1 MNKRE
6 FLRAGAALA
15 GSACLG
21 NHALWAASA
30 DPQSSAAGPVE
41 LSAGLVEQRL
51 AASGAATQLW
61 GFNGQVPGPVLRYR
75 KGQRLDLSLHNT
87 LPISTTLHWHGVRV
101 PHAMDGVPHVT
112 QPPVPQGGRFRY
124 HFDLP
129 DSGTF
134 WYHPHH
140 SSLEQV
146 GRGLYGA
153 LIVEEER
160 PVEVDRE
167 VVCVLG
173 DFLVNAATGII
184 APFGQ
189 IGELAGDGRWGN
201 VVTVNGKPLAWNE
214 VVRAGDRLRLRLI
227 NAATARVFALTVA
240 GAESWVIAYDG
251 QAVTPHPARKPL
263 RLGPGMRVDLIV
275 DFNGQPGDRAYLR
288 DSRAKAAVVEFAYAG
303 EPPLRTGARGA
314 PMALARNQF
323 SPLNLKKAVSHHIQF
338 TGGDSGPP
346 AIGWIDGKEISY
358 AEMKRRYGLAWTV
371 NSHAAHEDA
380 HEHVPLLTMKRG
392 ETQVLV
398 LTNATGFGH
407 PMHLHGHFFK
417 VLKYNDEAPAHEE
430 WRDTVWMNSW
440 DEVEIAFVAGEPGD
454 WMFHCHILEHA
465 AAGMMGTFR
474 VE

>member
-1 MNKRE
+1 MDKRQ

-15 GSACLG
+15 GSAYFGSPL
-21 NHALWAASA
+21 LWAASGGEA
-30 DPQSSAAGPVE
+30 SPPSAPAE
-41 LSAGLVEQRL
+41 ISTGLVEQLL
-51 AASGAATQLW
+51 AESAAATTLW

-75 KGQRLDLSLHNT
+75 KGQRVDLTLHNT

-101 PHAMDGVPHVT
+101 PHNMDGVPHVT
-112 QPPVPQGGRFRY
+112 QSPVETGGRFRY
-124 HFDLP
+124 YFDLP

-153 LIVEEER
+153 LIVEEDR
-160 PVEVDRE
+160 PIEVDRE

-173 DFLVNAATGII
+173 DFLINAETGSI
-184 APFGQ
+184 APFGK

-201 VVTVNGKPLAWNE
+201 VITANGKPIAQRE
-214 VVRAGDRLRLRLI
+214 SVRAGERIRLRLT
-227 NAATARVFALTVA
+227 NAATARVFALAVD
-240 GAESWVIAYDG
+240 GAEAWVIAYDG
-251 QAVTPHPARKPL
+251 QAVTPHLASRSL
-263 RLGPGMRVDLIV
+263 RLGPGMRVDLII
-275 DFNGQPGDRAYLR
+275 DFNGAPGGRAYVR
-288 DSRAKAAVVEFAYAG
+288 DARAKAPILDFAYSG
-303 EPPLRTGARGA
+303 EPTLRTGARGA
-314 PMALARNQF
+314 PMALERNQF
-323 SPLNLKKAVSHHIQF
+323 SPLNLKKAVGHHIQF

-358 AEMKRRYGLAWTV
+358 SEMKRRYGLAWTV

-417 VLKYNDEAPAHEE
+417 VLKYNGEAPAHEE
-430 WRDTVWMNSW
+430 WRDTVWMSSW
-440 DEVEIAFVAGEPGD
+440 DEVEIAFVAGDPGD